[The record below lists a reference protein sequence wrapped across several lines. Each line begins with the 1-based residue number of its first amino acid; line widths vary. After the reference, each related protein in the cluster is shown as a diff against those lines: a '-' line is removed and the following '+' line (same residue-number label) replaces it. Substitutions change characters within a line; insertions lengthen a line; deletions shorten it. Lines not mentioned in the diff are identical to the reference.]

1 MVDGQR
7 TASFSIYRGRR
18 PIGPQAAKGRP
29 GVKQKFPLILSAKA
43 AILITKTERQEGAA
57 VDEEGL
63 WRLFFATGLPQ
74 AYLAA
79 AGERELRERLS
90 RSWEEDR
97 TAFRP
102 GGAQPRKI

>member
-1 MVDGQR
+1 M
-7 TASFSIYRGRR
+7 
-18 PIGPQAAKGRP
+18 
-29 GVKQKFPLILSAKA
+29 
-43 AILITKTERQEGAA
+43 
-57 VDEEGL
+57 DEEGL

-90 RSWEEDR
+90 HSWEEDR

-102 GGAQPRKI
+102 GGAQHRKI